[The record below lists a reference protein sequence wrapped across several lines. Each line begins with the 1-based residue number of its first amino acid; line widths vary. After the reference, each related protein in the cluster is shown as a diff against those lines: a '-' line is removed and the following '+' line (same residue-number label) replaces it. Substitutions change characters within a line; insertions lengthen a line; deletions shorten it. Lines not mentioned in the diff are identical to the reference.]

1 MIKLILGRLDYQGIE
16 RGVTFRL
23 SGNAKPL
30 DGVPN
35 AGLTPLGRALI
46 NRVFHELGINC
57 DATHVTRLSDVLENC
72 GFALPA
78 SVELTN
84 NYDVGELR
92 TSLYSAPIPTIEPL
106 STIIGLA
113 LASALRVN
121 TEFYSDLWPRLTD
134 ALAQLKALGVDV
146 AIHSSV
152 FDPNRF
158 YIFDEIVRRLIR
170 VPRTDELRETTDF
183 NSKVEV
189 IGVSRRFIEYPARP
203 FNLAEPREPKID
215 DDVVN
220 AVEVLVRDLGG
231 VATLKSLT
239 DMLRSQDAVLK
250 AITIG
255 YMTYNPGDLTV
266 RITTKALSLLKSL
279 SHSGDVLEEGKPAS
293 GGSGESGWSSGGS
306 G

>member
-1 MIKLILGRLDYQGIE
+1 MIRLVLGRLDYQGINT
-16 RGVTFRL
+16 GVTFRL
-23 SGNAKPL
+23 GNAKAL

-57 DATHVTRLSDVLENC
+57 DATHIKALGDVLADC

-78 SVELTN
+78 SVELTD

-92 TSLYSAPIPTIEPL
+92 TSLRSAPIPTIEPL

-113 LASALRVN
+113 LASSLRVN
-121 TEFYSDLWPRLTD
+121 VEFYSDLWPRLTD

-146 AIHSSV
+146 AVHSST
-152 FDPNRF
+152 FDAGRF
-158 YIFDEIVRRLIR
+158 YVFDEIIRKLVR
-170 VPRTDELRETTDF
+170 VPRVDELRETTDF
-183 NSKVEV
+183 GSKLEV
-189 IGVSRRFIEYPARP
+189 IGTNRRFIEYPARF

-231 VATLKSLT
+231 VATLKSLA
-239 DMLRSQDAVLK
+239 DMLGGQEPVLK
-250 AITIG
+250 AITMG
-255 YMTYNPGDLTV
+255 YATYNPGDMTV
-266 RITTKALSLLKSL
+266 RATAKALALLKGL
-279 SHSGDVLEEGKPAS
+279 GHSSDVLEEGQSTS
-293 GGSGESGWSSGGS
+293 GKSNRPGEPGGP